1 MFRCGR
7 RCWLVQ
13 RLSLCACSRPNRSI
27 FGLSSNSSR
36 RTMPDRGLLFF
47 MMWVDPL
54 SYSYISVTD
63 ATHCWRFCFSFIF
76 LYFYINCK
84 SKYIHCSNN
93 IRLNEKKKRKKKRS
107 GLKFKC
113 FFSLPL
119 IYLLLSREFSGNENC
134 IVTVLFIRCCVVC
147 ASPCTRRKVGKA
159 AAAVSAW

>member
-13 RLSLCACSRPNRSI
+13 RWSLCACSRPNRSI

-54 SYSYISVTD
+54 SYSCISVTD

-76 LYFYINCK
+76 LVFFILTVNL
-84 SKYIHCSNN
+84 N
-93 IRLNEKKKRKKKRS
+93 IFIVQIILDWMKKKKKEKKRS
-107 GLKFKC
+107 GLSWYSAANLNV
-113 FFSLPL
+113 FSLS
-119 IYLLLSREFSGNENC
+119 LLFTYYFLENLVEMKIASLQYCLSD
-134 IVTVLFIRCCVVC
+134 VVWC
-147 ASPCTRRKVGKA
+147 ALRHVRACA
-159 AAAVSAW
+159 